1 MLVLTRKVDQPVRI
15 NENIEVRVLEIRGNR
30 VRLGIVAPPDVTI
43 KRQETIDRQ
52 ESTAGNL
59 NSERET
65 GVGDVTARET
75 LDQNAPLEAQ
85 SLGIPKPSGDMEFS
99 FELIRNP
106 ELLYS

>member
-15 NENIEVRVLEIRGNR
+15 NENIEIRVLEIRGNR

-43 KRQETIDRQ
+43 KRQETIDRL
-52 ESTAGNL
+52 EPIAGC
-59 NSERET
+59 SERET
-65 GVGDVTARET
+65 GDGEVDAREA
-75 LDQNAPLEAQ
+75 LDQNSPLEAQ
-85 SLGIPKPSGDMEFS
+85 ALGIPKPSGDMEFS